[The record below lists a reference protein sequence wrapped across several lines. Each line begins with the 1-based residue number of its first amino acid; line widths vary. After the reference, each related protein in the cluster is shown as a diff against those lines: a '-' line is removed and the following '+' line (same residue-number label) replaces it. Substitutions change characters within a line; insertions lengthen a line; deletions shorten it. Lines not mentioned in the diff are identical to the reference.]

1 MTILRIE
8 HPVSDFGTWKRA
20 FDRDPLDRKGSGVRW
35 HRIARPVGDPDY
47 VSLEL
52 EFGDPEEAEA
62 FLAALHER
70 VWGSREASPALE
82 GTPQTQLYELVE
94 SEEF

>member
-1 MTILRIE
+1 MTILHIE

-20 FDRDPLDRKGSGVRW
+20 FDRDPLDRKGSGVLR
-35 HRIARPVGDPDY
+35 HRIARPVGDPNY
-47 VSLEL
+47 VALEL
-52 EFGDPEEAEA
+52 EFGGTEEAEA

-70 VWGSREASPALE
+70 VWRSREASPALG
-82 GTPQTQLYELVE
+82 GTPQTHIYELVE